1 MPVVSLVKR
10 ESRPGGAA
18 NVALNVQALGAE
30 AVICSVIGDDARAAE
45 FVEMIKA
52 HKLPVKGLVK
62 SRNRITTTK
71 FRIIG
76 NSSHMLRVDE
86 ETDRALDRKE
96 TDRLIAQIAK
106 QMEAGVDAVIFED
119 YDKGVIT
126 AGLIKEVAE
135 MAASRGIPVT
145 VDPKKRNFAHYAGV
159 TLFKP
164 NLKELRE
171 GLKVDGIK
179 LTREGLDEIIFPF
192 MKTRKMDMVM
202 VTLSEAGVYIAW
214 HPKAK
219 QVTSALLPAHV
230 RSIADV
236 SGAGDTVIAVTTL
249 CLATGMDAATTAALS
264 NLAGGL
270 VCEDVGVVPIH
281 KKKLIKEALSKLVHA
296 G

>member
-1 MPVVSLVKR
+1 
-10 ESRPGGAA
+10 
-18 NVALNVQALGAE
+18 
-30 AVICSVIGDDARAAE
+30 
-45 FVEMIKA
+45 
-52 HKLPVKGLVK
+52 
-62 SRNRITTTK
+62 
-71 FRIIG
+71 
-76 NSSHMLRVDE
+76 
-86 ETDRALDRKE
+86 
-96 TDRLIAQIAK
+96 
-106 QMEAGVDAVIFED
+106 
-119 YDKGVIT
+119 
-126 AGLIKEVAE
+126 